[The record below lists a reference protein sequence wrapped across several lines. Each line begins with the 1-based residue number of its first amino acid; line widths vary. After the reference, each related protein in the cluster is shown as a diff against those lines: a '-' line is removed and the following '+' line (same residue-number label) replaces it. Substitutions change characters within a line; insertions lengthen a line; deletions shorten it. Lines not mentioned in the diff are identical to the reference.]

1 MNGLGLLRRLIE
13 LDPDPPVI
21 LTTGHGDIPMAVEAM
36 REGAYDFFEKP
47 YPPDR
52 LIDSV
57 RRATEK
63 RRLVLENR
71 TLRAELAHH
80 QADDPLLLLGR
91 SPAMEKL
98 RQTLAGLAEIDVD
111 FLMVGETGSGKEA
124 AAMAVHRWSRR
135 EGGRF
140 VALNCSALPEA
151 AAEGEL
157 CGHEGGA
164 SAGGARRRV
173 GRVEQADR
181 GTLFLAEVE
190 SLPSSLQARLM
201 GVLQQRMVE
210 PLGAD
215 EARPVDVRVVAATD
229 ADLAEALGRREF
241 REDLIGSSV
250 ATVRIPPLRDRRE
263 DIPLLYE
270 HFACRAAKR
279 FGREAPVPTPKTL
292 RFLLGHPWPGNIRE
306 LARFAERLVLGL
318 GDEAA
323 RPSQPAKRAGLAE
336 RVEAFER
343 GLIVRELAANNGDTR
358 AAAEA
363 LELPR
368 KTLYDKLS
376 RLGIDPRTIVA
387 PRAPRTGPALR
398 RHTNEAR
405 PEWLLGRNQRGLWRD
420 GAGEAELGDL
430 PCEVLDLLLGRAPVE
445 VVGPEILVEG
455 AVAQHVPD
463 GGQHGCGDGAH
474 RFLRA
479 AALASAPRVAASSRS
494 TTGRGVPA
502 GAKRPTQTPISKPGT
517 VSATAGRSG
526 VAAKRR
532 SPVTPSARSRPSRAC
547 GRAEGS
553 VSNIRSTWPARC
565 CGRARAAGPR
575 APPT

>member
-1 MNGLGLLRRLIE
+1 MTASAGESVVFVDDDEEVRRANAQSLELAGFDVQAFASAEAAQAALGPQFPGVVVTDVRLPGMNGLGLLRRLVE
-13 LDPDPPVI
+13 LDPDLPVI
-21 LTTGHGDIPMAVEAM
+21 LITGHGDIPMAVEAM

-52 LIDSV
+52 LIDSA

-63 RRLVLENR
+63 RQLVLENR

-80 QADDPLLLLGR
+80 QADDPLLLGR
-91 SPAMEKL
+91 SPAMENL

-111 FLMVGETGSGKEA
+111 VLMVGETGSGKEA

-135 EGGRF
+135 QGGRF
-140 VALNCSALPEA
+140 VALNCSALPD

-173 GRVEQADR
+173 GRIEQADR
-181 GTLFLAEVE
+181 GTLFLTEVE
-190 SLPSSLQARLM
+190 SLPPTLQARLM
-201 GVLQQRMVE
+201 GVLQQRVVE

-229 ADLAEALGRREF
+229 TDLGDALRRREF
-241 REDLIGSSV
+241 REDLFYRLSV

-279 FGREAPVPTPKTL
+279 FGREAPVPTPETM

-323 RPSQPAKRAGLAE
+323 KPSQPAKRVGLAG

-343 GLIVRELAANNGDTR
+343 GLIVRELAANNGDTK

-363 LELPR
+363 LEIPR
-368 KTLYDKLS
+368 KTLYDKLN
-376 RLGIDPRTIVA
+376 RHGIDPKTY
-387 PRAPRTGPALR
+387 
-398 RHTNEAR
+398 
-405 PEWLLGRNQRGLWRD
+405 RG
-420 GAGEAELGDL
+420 
-430 PCEVLDLLLGRAPVE
+430 
-445 VVGPEILVEG
+445 IEG
-455 AVAQHVPD
+455 AAD
-463 GGQHGCGDGAH
+463 
-474 RFLRA
+474 R
-479 AALASAPRVAASSRS
+479 PR
-494 TTGRGVPA
+494 G
-502 GAKRPTQTPISKPGT
+502 
-517 VSATAGRSG
+517 
-526 VAAKRR
+526 
-532 SPVTPSARSRPSRAC
+532 
-547 GRAEGS
+547 
-553 VSNIRSTWPARC
+553 
-565 CGRARAAGPR
+565 
-575 APPT
+575 APPHPRIQP

>member
-1 MNGLGLLRRLIE
+1 MTASACASVVFVDDDEEVRRANAQSLQLAGFEVRAFASAEAAQAALGPQFPGVVVTDVRLPGMNGLGLLRRLIE
-13 LDPDPPVI
+13 LDPDLPVI
-21 LTTGHGDIPMAVEAM
+21 LITGHGDIPMAVEAM

-80 QADDPLLLLGR
+80 QADDPLLLGR

-111 FLMVGETGSGKEA
+111 VLMVGETGSGKEA

-229 ADLAEALGRREF
+229 ADLAEALDRREF
-241 REDLIGSSV
+241 REDLFYRLSV

-376 RLGIDPRTIVA
+376 RLGIDPRTY
-387 PRAPRTGPALR
+387 
-398 RHTNEAR
+398 
-405 PEWLLGRNQRGLWRD
+405 RG
-420 GAGEAELGDL
+420 A
-430 PCEVLDLLLGRAPVE
+430 
-445 VVGPEILVEG
+445 EG
-455 AVAQHVPD
+455 AAD
-463 GGQHGCGDGAH
+463 
-474 RFLRA
+474 R
-479 AALASAPRVAASSRS
+479 
-494 TTGRGVPA
+494 
-502 GAKRPTQTPISKPGT
+502 
-517 VSATAGRSG
+517 
-526 VAAKRR
+526 
-532 SPVTPSARSRPSRAC
+532 
-547 GRAEGS
+547 
-553 VSNIRSTWPARC
+553 
-565 CGRARAAGPR
+565 PR
-575 APPT
+575 APPPHQRS